1 MRFKMS
7 HIAFMQRA
15 LWLLTIGLQVAIL
28 LIMTG
33 KRLYRNFPAVY
44 CYLLIGLAESPLL
57 YFVYQAKGYESSGA
71 YWTAWVSQGVVT
83 LARWIAVCELC
94 RTILGQF
101 RGVWALT
108 WRVLAVIGT
117 IALLAAV
124 IFGGHD
130 YARLINTFD
139 LGLEF
144 SIATVLVVFFV
155 FTRVYDIGVSP
166 PLRSMG
172 IAFCM
177 YSCFKAFN
185 DTVLQTFLGNY
196 AGTWG
201 MVDGVTYLA
210 TLTLICAA
218 VYVYQA
224 QHAQTVN
231 LLPSGT
237 YAAFVP
243 QANARLT
250 ALNERLRQILKAPTG
265 GKI

>member
-1 MRFKMS
+1 ML
-7 HIAFMQRA
+7 HIAMMERA
-15 LWLLTIGLQVAIL
+15 LWLVTIGLQVAIL
-28 LIMTG
+28 VIMTG

-44 CYLLIGLAESPLL
+44 CYLLIGLADSPLL
-57 YFVYQAKGYESSGA
+57 YFVYQAKGYDSWAA
-71 YWTAWVSQGVVT
+71 YWTAWVSQGVVV

-94 RTILGQF
+94 HTILGQF

-108 WRVLAVIGT
+108 WRVLVVIGA

-144 SIATVLVVFFV
+144 SIATVLVVFFA
-155 FTRVYDIGVSP
+155 FTRFYDVGVSP
-166 PLRSMG
+166 ALRSMG
-172 IAFCM
+172 IALCL
-177 YSCFKAFN
+177 YSCFRAFN
-185 DTVLQTFLGNY
+185 DTVLQTFLRNY
-196 AGTWG
+196 AGTWT
-201 MVDGVTYLA
+201 VIDGVTYLA
-210 TLTLICAA
+210 TLTLICMA
-218 VYVYQA
+218 VYVYRAQPAQA
-224 QHAQTVN
+224 VN

-250 ALNERLRQILKAPTG
+250 ALNERLRRILKVPSG

>member
-7 HIAFMQRA
+7 HIALMQRL
-15 LWLLTIGLQVAIL
+15 LWPITISLQVAIL

-57 YFVYQAKGYESSGA
+57 YFVYQAKGYESLAA
-71 YWTAWVSQGVVT
+71 YWTAWVSEGVVT
-83 LARWIAVCELC
+83 LARWLAVCELC
-94 RTILGQF
+94 RTILGPF

-108 WRVLAVIGT
+108 WRVLVVIGA

-144 SIATVLVVFFV
+144 SIATVLVAFFA
-155 FTRVYDIGVSP
+155 FTRFYDIGVSP
-166 PLRSMG
+166 ALRSMG

-177 YSCFKAFN
+177 YSCFRAFN
-185 DTVLQTFLGNY
+185 DTVLQTFLRNY

-210 TLTLICAA
+210 TLTLICVA

-224 QHAQTVN
+224 QPAQTVN

-243 QANARLT
+243 QANERLI

>member
-1 MRFKMS
+1 MTN
-7 HIAFMQRA
+7 IALIERA
-15 LWLLTIGLQVAIL
+15 LWVVTIGLQVAIL

-57 YFVYQAKGYESSGA
+57 YFVYQAKGYESWAA
-71 YWTAWVSQGVVT
+71 YWTAWVSQGVVV

-94 RTILGQF
+94 HTILGPF

-108 WRVLAVIGT
+108 WRVLAVIGA
-117 IALLAAV
+117 IALSAAV

-130 YARLINTFD
+130 YTRLISTFD

-144 SIATVLVVFFV
+144 SIATVLVAFFA
-155 FTRVYDIGVSP
+155 FTRFYDIDVSP
-166 PLRSMG
+166 ALRSMG
-172 IAFCM
+172 IAFCL
-177 YSCFKAFN
+177 YSCFRAFN
-185 DTVLQTFLGNY
+185 DTVLQTFLRNY

-201 MVDGVTYLA
+201 VVDGVTYLA
-210 TLTLICAA
+210 TLTLICVA

-224 QHAQTVN
+224 QQTQTVN

-243 QANARLT
+243 QANARLI
-250 ALNERLRQILKAPTG
+250 ALNDRLREILKAQTG

>member
-1 MRFKMS
+1 MS
-7 HIAFMQRA
+7 HIALIQRA
-15 LWLLTIGLQVAIL
+15 LWLVTIGLQIAIL

-33 KRLYRNFPAVY
+33 KRLYRNFPAIY

-57 YFVYQAKGYESSGA
+57 YFVYQARGYESWGA
-71 YWTAWVSQGVVT
+71 YWTAWVSQGVVV
-83 LARWIAVCELC
+83 LARWIAVCEVC
-94 RTILGQF
+94 HAILGQF

-108 WRVLAVIGT
+108 WRVLAVSGA

-144 SIATVLVVFFV
+144 SIATVLVVFFS
-155 FTRVYDIGVSP
+155 FTRFYDVAVSP
-166 PLRSMG
+166 ALRSIG

-177 YSCFKAFN
+177 YSCFRAFN

-196 AGTWG
+196 AGTWS

-210 TLTLICAA
+210 TLTLICVA

-224 QHAQTVN
+224 QQAKAIN
-231 LLPSGT
+231 LLPGGA